1 MPPNCPYRK
10 AATIASFVNTMASWG
25 IFTRGRTMAYSIIQW
40 GSGNVGSQAIAAIAQ
55 RRDLKLKGLFVY
67 SQDKVGRD
75 AGEIAGIG
83 TVGVKATNNVEK
95 ILALDADCV
104 IHSPL
109 SSLVYGD
116 DPQAD
121 LKTICALLA
130 SGKNVISTVGYMYP
144 RVYGARVMNRLARAC
159 RRGGSSFHGT
169 GANPGWLG
177 DLVPLTMS
185 ALSGRVDQIV
195 IQEISNFEHYPS
207 APIILDTMRFGSSPA
222 RFKQQSARYSG
233 WLTGLFRESIQM
245 VADGIGL
252 TLTSIDTRCS
262 RALAPRDLQVAAG
275 LIPKGSIAGQR
286 WEWAGTVNGKKRIV
300 HETIWRVHDTIAD
313 HWPRGGHSITI
324 KGQPNMYLEFGHD
337 WNDNPGSTTSM
348 HAVNAVPYVC
358 AAPSGIQTFLDLPWI
373 MGRGSAYG

>member
-1 MPPNCPYRK
+1 M
-10 AATIASFVNTMASWG
+10 V
-25 IFTRGRTMAYSIIQW
+25 YSIIQW

-67 SQDKVGRD
+67 NQDKVGRD

-83 TVGVKATNNVEK
+83 RIGVKATNNVEK
-95 ILALDADCV
+95 MLALDADCV

-109 SSLVYGD
+109 SSLVYGE
-116 DPQAD
+116 DPEAD
-121 LKTICALLA
+121 LKTICRLLA

-144 RVYGARVMNRLARAC
+144 KVYGARVVNRLAQAC
-159 RRGGSSFHGT
+159 RKGGSSFHGT

-185 ALSGRVDQIV
+185 ALSGRIDRIV
-195 IQEISNFEHYPS
+195 IQEISNFETYPS
-207 APIILDTMRFGSSPA
+207 AQIIVDTMGFGLSPA
-222 RFKQQSARYSG
+222 RFKQQSVRYSS

-252 TLTSIDTRCS
+252 RLDSIDS
-262 RALAPRDLQVAAG
+262 RFSCVLAPKDFRVAAG
-275 LIPKGSIAGQR
+275 LIPKGSVAGQR
-286 WEWAGTVNGKKRIV
+286 WEWAGMVNGKKRIV
-300 HETIWRVHDTIAD
+300 HETIWRVHDSIAD
-313 HWPRGGHSITI
+313 QWPRGSHSITI
-324 KGQPNMYLEFGHD
+324 RGQPNMVLEFGHN

-358 AAPSGIQTFLDLPWI
+358 EAPSGIQTFLDLPWI
-373 MGRGSAYG
+373 MGRGSAHG

>member
-1 MPPNCPYRK
+1 
-10 AATIASFVNTMASWG
+10 
-25 IFTRGRTMAYSIIQW
+25 MAYNIIQW

-83 TVGVKATNNVEK
+83 RIGVKATNNVEK

-109 SSLVYGD
+109 SSLVYGE
-116 DPQAD
+116 DPEAD

-144 RVYGARVMNRLARAC
+144 KVYGARVMNRLAQAC

-207 APIILDTMRFGSSPA
+207 APDHPRHHAFWLKSGALQTAVGALLRLAHGPVSGKYPDGGR
-222 RFKQQSARYSG
+222 RYWPG
-233 WLTGLFRESIQM
+233 AYQYRY
-245 VADGIGL
+245 
-252 TLTSIDTRCS
+252 TLQS
-262 RALAPRDLQVAAG
+262 RACPPGLAGRSRINSQ
-275 LIPKGSIAGQR
+275 GQHR
-286 WEWAGTVNGKKRIV
+286 RTALG
-300 HETIWRVHDTIAD
+300 
-313 HWPRGGHSITI
+313 
-324 KGQPNMYLEFGHD
+324 
-337 WNDNPGSTTSM
+337 
-348 HAVNAVPYVC
+348 
-358 AAPSGIQTFLDLPWI
+358 
-373 MGRGSAYG
+373 MGRHGQGQETHRA